1 MIYTFS
7 ATSHLQI
14 PPKLTEEPTISGNQS
29 VFKYRTRKFLD
40 DALWIVEMFVGYV
53 KFPSIRISTLVKTGN
68 LIGVKILYVIP
79 FWNRIV
85 EFELK
90 LANTAVKAG
99 VSSCPGACGTMK
111 VDHDLAGKA

>member
-1 MIYTFS
+1 
-7 ATSHLQI
+7 
-14 PPKLTEEPTISGNQS
+14 
-29 VFKYRTRKFLD
+29 
-40 DALWIVEMFVGYV
+40 MFVGYV
-53 KFPSIRISTLVKTGN
+53 KFPSIRMSTLVKTGN

-79 FWNRIV
+79 FWKRIV

-99 VSSCPGACGTMK
+99 VSSCPEACGTVK